1 MQRRRRHG
9 AGYPGQEGGEARPR
23 LLRGRRRQDTVTGFS
38 PGGGVRRRLVVGMGL
53 EEEVDREGG
62 GVDGDEEEEEP
73 RDEAAEAVSVAMSSA
88 SHHRRRR
95 AAVVS
100 HSRADRGVSPRGT
113 LGMPTCPDRGG
124 ESSRCVW
131 LVGSDGCRVKPLY
144 YGRST
149 CSVPDPHSSSSPLQ
163 RGRRRRSRR
172 GGRRP
177 PVESSRCSWGGM
189 TGIRWTT
196 EVGHGARNWRDE
208 LCRQQ
213 LQICSAACLT
223 WPRCDSI
230 SAGAGRP
237 SLKFSVV

>member
-1 MQRRRRHG
+1 MVAPEPAAAAAAAARGQDVHAAGEAVAEVGLAGVQRRRRHG
-9 AGYPGQEGGEARPR
+9 AGHPGQEGGEARPR

-113 LGMPTCPDRGG
+113 LGMP
-124 ESSRCVW
+124 
-131 LVGSDGCRVKPLY
+131 
-144 YGRST
+144 
-149 CSVPDPHSSSSPLQ
+149 
-163 RGRRRRSRR
+163 RSRR
-172 GGRRP
+172 G
-177 PVESSRCSWGGM
+177 
-189 TGIRWTT
+189 
-196 EVGHGARNWRDE
+196 
-208 LCRQQ
+208 
-213 LQICSAACLT
+213 
-223 WPRCDSI
+223 
-230 SAGAGRP
+230 
-237 SLKFSVV
+237 K